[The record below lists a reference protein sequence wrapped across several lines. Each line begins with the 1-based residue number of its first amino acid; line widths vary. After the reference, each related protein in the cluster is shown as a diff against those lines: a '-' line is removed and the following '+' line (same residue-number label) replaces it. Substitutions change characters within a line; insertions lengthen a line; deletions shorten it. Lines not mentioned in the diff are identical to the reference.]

1 MIRYDLK
8 CSKGHRFDSWFS
20 SSADFDKLSR
30 AGLLSCVACGDTDI
44 EKAVMAPRVTQSA
57 PRPESEPRPDTQA
70 PALEP
75 QALQELRPHI
85 ESTATDVGRDF
96 ASEARKMHTGETPKR
111 PIYGEAKV
119 EEAKSLLE
127 DGVPVLPLPWT
138 SRKIN

>member
-30 AGLLSCVACGDTDI
+30 AGLLSCVTCGDTDI
-44 EKAVMAPRVTQSA
+44 EKAVMAPRVTQST
-57 PRPESEPRPDTQA
+57 PRPESGPETPA
-70 PALEP
+70 PTLEP
-75 QALQELRPHI
+75 QALQELRTHI

-96 ASEARKMHTGETPKR
+96 ASEARKMHTGEAPKR
-111 PIYGEAKV
+111 AIYGEAKV
-119 EEAKSLLE
+119 EEAKSRLE

-138 SRKIN
+138 SRKVN